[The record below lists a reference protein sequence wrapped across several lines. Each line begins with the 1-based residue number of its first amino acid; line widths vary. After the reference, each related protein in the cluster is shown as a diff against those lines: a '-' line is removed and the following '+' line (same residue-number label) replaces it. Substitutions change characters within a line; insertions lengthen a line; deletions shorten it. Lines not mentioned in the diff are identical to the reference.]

1 MSSLS
6 YLSNT
11 GVTKSWVIHQIE
23 ISRKISFHHGAG
35 RLETICYFPSLD
47 YQRQVFSRD
56 IQSCYPQPMGCWA
69 HLELTLPIPNSTEI
83 WSLSLTYLSPL
94 LLEMPTNFSMP
105 PASRKALA
113 FSMFL
118 VITSCRVQQT
128 AVTVSSDMAL
138 LAALLLLFPPGS
150 LWTRSRMA
158 YLPLEKKKKKSRE
171 ELKWGQNGG
180 RGQRGA

>member
-1 MSSLS
+1 MLGTLRTTSTRTNSI
-6 YLSNT
+6 
-11 GVTKSWVIHQIE
+11 VIRSH
-23 ISRKISFHHGAG
+23 
-35 RLETICYFPSLD
+35 CP
-47 YQRQVFSRD
+47 
-56 IQSCYPQPMGCWA
+56 
-69 HLELTLPIPNSTEI
+69 
-83 WSLSLTYLSPL
+83 TYLSPL
-94 LLEMPTNFSMP
+94 LLEMPTSFSMP

-158 YLPLEKKKKKSRE
+158 YLPLGKKSQGKSWNEAKMEKEGRE
-171 ELKWGQNGG
+171 EG
-180 RGQRGA
+180 RGGGKKRPQEVTWMQYCPFPITEYSLLGCCGHRTQNRFSSQ

>member
-1 MSSLS
+1 MQQVTIPERNFIQIKNIYGIIYSERTSQYHSSQPSHKL
-6 YLSNT
+6 LIKLKLP
-11 GVTKSWVIHQIE
+11 V
-23 ISRKISFHHGAG
+23 
-35 RLETICYFPSLD
+35 RLAFTLGWEDWKPFAVFFFFSLD
-47 YQRQVFSRD
+47 YQSQMLSSAIRQY
-56 IQSCYPQPMGCWA
+56 YP
-69 HLELTLPIPNSTEI
+69 LPGTAGHTQNPFYQYH
-83 WSLSLTYLSPL
+83 LTYLSPL

-158 YLPLEKKKKKSRE
+158 YLPLRKNKGKS
-171 ELKWGQNGG
+171 
-180 RGQRGA
+180 